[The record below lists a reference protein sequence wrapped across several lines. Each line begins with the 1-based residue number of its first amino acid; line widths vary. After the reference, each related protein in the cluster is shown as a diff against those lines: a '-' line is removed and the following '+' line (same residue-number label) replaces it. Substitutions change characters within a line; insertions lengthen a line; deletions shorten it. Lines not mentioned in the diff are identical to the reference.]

1 MPLGNYF
8 NADDYALRWWE
19 FNNRRK
25 PDDGMWY
32 RFRYGGS
39 VDSYNENAP
48 ANQRF
53 NRGIPAVGLDIIPE
67 DDRRDRYAVF
77 SYAVESRSRALGQ
90 VTNPVFQVRQN
101 LQNPPLDYDNRH
113 YSHSK
118 QFRSNIIA
126 QWRFYELFRT
136 DCDL

>member
-1 MPLGNYF
+1 M
-8 NADDYALRWWE
+8 
-19 FNNRRK
+19 NNRRK
-25 PDDGMWY
+25 PAAGISY